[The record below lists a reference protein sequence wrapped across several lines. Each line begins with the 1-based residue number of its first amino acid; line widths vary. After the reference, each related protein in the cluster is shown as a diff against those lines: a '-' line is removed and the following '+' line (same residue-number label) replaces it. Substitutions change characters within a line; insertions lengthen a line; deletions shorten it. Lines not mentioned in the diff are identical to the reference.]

1 MWSEVPWDVKA
12 PHELTL
18 NMGQPGC
25 LDEQFATSIVGR
37 ALLLITPRRE
47 MSLVPS
53 IICKA
58 NRKWT
63 RWCRYIL
70 QLGDDE
76 AATTVFSLHDRDF
89 LDSIIKLCT
98 DIRARNRCVI
108 PSKYVTV

>member
-1 MWSEVPWDVKA
+1 MPWDVKA

-18 NMGQPGC
+18 NMGQPGR

-47 MSLVPS
+47 MALIPS

-89 LDSIIKLCT
+89 LDSIIKLCK
-98 DIRARNRCVI
+98 DIRARNRCHPASNVAAV
-108 PSKYVTV
+108 S